1 LIAREVRRPK
11 ARAAWTILD
20 QTLSSA
26 SNFALAVIVAR
37 HVGTSEYG
45 VFAIGFT
52 IYALT
57 LGVSRAFATDPLV
70 VRFSHKSVN
79 DQREEA
85 GTAAGTAIL
94 FGVVLGG
101 LLVAAAAFLA
111 GSPLRSSLLAF
122 GLGMP
127 FLLWQDSYRYQFVA
141 SRRPQLA
148 ALNDLVWL
156 LALSALFAIAVH
168 ADASTAA
175 PYVAVWSAAAGCA
188 AVVGMVFARTWPRGR
203 GAMHWLR
210 LHADLNVRFAVES
223 LMISGA
229 PQVVLLVVAAV
240 SGYSEAGG
248 LRGAIV
254 LLGPV
259 ILLAT
264 GAAIATVPEGVRL
277 KDRNLAR
284 LRPVVCLVAA
294 LLSVV
299 VVVWSAAVSGLPD
312 RAGEALLGPT
322 WHLAQEITFPLGLAV
337 AGTAA
342 SVGLAAGLRSLAAAR
357 RSLRATV
364 PAVLLLVAGGVA
376 GGVWA
381 GGVGAARG
389 MVIPAW
395 IGAGLYLR
403 QFVHAVRDEDST
415 RLARDDIDRRGN
427 GYLSAPQG

>member
-1 LIAREVRRPK
+1 VIAREVRRPK
-11 ARAAWTILD
+11 ARAVWAVLD

-37 HVGTSEYG
+37 RVGTTEYG

-52 IYALT
+52 IYALA
-57 LGVSRAFATDPLV
+57 LGVSRALSTDPLV
-70 VRFSHKSVN
+70 VRFSHKSLA

-94 FGVVLGG
+94 FGVILGG
-101 LLVAAAAFLA
+101 LLVVAALLA
-111 GSPLRSSLLAF
+111 GSPLRSPLLVF
-122 GLGMP
+122 GLGLP

-175 PYVAVWSAAAGCA
+175 PYVVAWSAAAACA
-188 AVVGMVFARTWPRGR
+188 AVVGLAFARTWPRGR
-203 GAMHWLR
+203 GAVHWLR
-210 LHADLNVRFAVES
+210 LHADLNVRFAVEF

-229 PQVVLLVVAAV
+229 PQLVLLALAAV

-264 GAAIATVPEGVRL
+264 GAVIATVPEGVRL
-277 KDRNLAR
+277 KDRDPAR
-284 LRPVVCLVAA
+284 LRRVVCLVAA
-294 LLSVV
+294 MLSH
-299 VVVWSAAVSGLPD
+299 SS
-312 RAGEALLGPT
+312 R
-322 WHLAQEITFPLGLAV
+322 
-337 AGTAA
+337 TA
-342 SVGLAAGLRSLAAAR
+342 RAR
-357 RSLRATV
+357 RCSARPGTWRRRSRSRSVSRWRV
-364 PAVLLLVAGGVA
+364 PLHRVALPPVCGP
-376 GGVWA
+376 WRRRD
-381 GGVGAARG
+381 GASGPRFL
-389 MVIPAW
+389 P
-395 IGAGLYLR
+395 
-403 QFVHAVRDEDST
+403 SC
-415 RLARDDIDRRGN
+415 
-427 GYLSAPQG
+427 S

>member
-1 LIAREVRRPK
+1 VIAGEVRSPK

-37 HVGTSEYG
+37 QVGTTEYG

-52 IYALT
+52 IYALA
-57 LGVSRAFATDPLV
+57 LGVSRALSTDPLV
-70 VRFSHKSVN
+70 VRFSHKSLD

-101 LLVAAAAFLA
+101 LLVAAAFLA
-111 GSPLRSSLLAF
+111 GSPLRSSLLTF
-122 GLGMP
+122 GVGLP

-156 LALSALFAIAVH
+156 LALSALFAIAVQ

-175 PYVAVWSAAAGCA
+175 PYVVAWSAAAGCA
-188 AVVGMVFARTWPRGR
+188 ALVGMAYARAWPRRR
-203 GAMHWLR
+203 GALHWLR
-210 LHADLNVRFAVES
+210 LHADLNVRFAVEF

-229 PQVVLLVVAAV
+229 PQLVLLVVAAV

-277 KDRNLAR
+277 KDRDPGR
-284 LRPVVCLVAA
+284 LRRVVCLVAA
-294 LLSVV
+294 TLSVV
-299 VVVWSAAVSGLPD
+299 VVVWSAAVSQLPD
-312 RAGEALLGPT
+312 RAGEALLGQT

-342 SVGLAAGLRSLAAAR
+342 SVGLAAGLRSLAAAH
-357 RSLRATV
+357 RSLLATI
-364 PAVLLLVAGGVA
+364 PAVLLLVGGGIA
-376 GGVWA
+376 GGVWG

-403 QFVHAVRDEDST
+403 QFVHALRDADSN
-415 RLARDDIDRRGN
+415 RLAPDEADRRGD
-427 GYLSAPQG
+427 GYLPAPQG

>member
-1 LIAREVRRPK
+1 VIAGEVRSPK
-11 ARAAWTILD
+11 TRAAWTILD

-37 HVGTSEYG
+37 QVGTTEYG

-52 IYALT
+52 IYALA
-57 LGVSRAFATDPLV
+57 LGVSRALSTDPLV
-70 VRFSHKSVN
+70 VRFSHKSLD

-101 LLVAAAAFLA
+101 LLVAAAFLA
-111 GSPLRSSLLAF
+111 GPPLRSSLLTF
-122 GLGMP
+122 GVGLP

-156 LALSALFAIAVH
+156 LALSALFAIAVQ

-175 PYVAVWSAAAGCA
+175 PYVVAWSAAAGCA
-188 AVVGMVFARTWPRGR
+188 ALVGMAYARAWPRGR
-203 GAMHWLR
+203 GALHWLR
-210 LHADLNVRFAVES
+210 LHADLNVRFAVEF

-229 PQVVLLVVAAV
+229 PQLVLLVVAAV

-277 KDRNLAR
+277 KDRDPAR
-284 LRPVVCLVAA
+284 LRRVVCLVAA
-294 LLSVV
+294 TLSVV
-299 VVVWSAAVSGLPD
+299 VVVWSAAASQLPD
-312 RAGEALLGPT
+312 RAGEALLGET

-357 RSLRATV
+357 RSLLATI
-364 PAVLLLVAGGVA
+364 PAVLLLVAGGIA
-376 GGVWA
+376 GGLLG

-403 QFVHAVRDEDST
+403 QFLHALRDADSN
-415 RLARDDIDRRGN
+415 RSAPDEVDRPGN
-427 GYLSAPQG
+427 GYLPAPQG

>member
-1 LIAREVRRPK
+1 VIAREVRRPK
-11 ARAAWTILD
+11 ARAVWAVLD

-37 HVGTSEYG
+37 RVGTTEYG

-52 IYALT
+52 IYALA
-57 LGVSRAFATDPLV
+57 LGVSRALSTDPLV
-70 VRFSHKSVN
+70 VRFSHKSLA

-85 GTAAGTAIL
+85 GTAAGTAII
-94 FGVVLGG
+94 FGVILGG
-101 LLVAAAAFLA
+101 LLVVAALLA
-111 GSPLRSSLLAF
+111 GSPLRSPLLAF
-122 GLGMP
+122 GLGLP

-156 LALSALFAIAVH
+156 LTLSALFAIAVH

-175 PYVAVWSAAAGCA
+175 PFVVAWSAAAACA
-188 AVVGMVFARTWPRGR
+188 AVVGMAFARTWPRGR
-203 GAMHWLR
+203 GAVHWLR
-210 LHADLNVRFAVES
+210 LHADLNVRFAVEF

-229 PQVVLLVVAAV
+229 PQLVLLALAVV

-264 GAAIATVPEGVRL
+264 GAVIATVPEGVRL
-277 KDRNLAR
+277 KDRDPVR
-284 LRPVVCLVAA
+284 LRRVVCLVAA
-294 LLSVV
+294 TLSVV
-299 VVVWSAAVSGLPD
+299 VVVWSAAVSQLPD
-312 RAGEALLGPT
+312 RAGEALLGST

-342 SVGLAAGLRSLAAAR
+342 SGGLAAGLRSLAAAR
-357 RSLRATV
+357 RSLRATI
-364 PAVLLLVAGGVA
+364 PAVLLLVAGGIA
-376 GGVWA
+376 GGVWG

-395 IGAGLYLR
+395 IGVGLYLR
-403 QFVHAVRDEDST
+403 QFLLGLRDADSN
-415 RLARDDIDRRGN
+415 RLAPDQGDRRGN
-427 GYLSAPQG
+427 GYLPAPQG

>member
-1 LIAREVRRPK
+1 MIASEVRRPK
-11 ARAAWTILD
+11 ARAAWAVLD

-37 HVGTSEYG
+37 RVGASEYG

-52 IYALT
+52 IYALA
-57 LGVSRAFATDPLV
+57 LGVSRALSTDPLV
-70 VRFSHKSVN
+70 VRFSHKSLG

-85 GTAAGTAIL
+85 GTASGTAIL

-101 LLVAAAAFLA
+101 LLVAAAFLA
-111 GSPLRSSLLAF
+111 GLPLRSSLLAF

-148 ALNDLVWL
+148 ALNDLIWL
-156 LALSALFAIAVH
+156 LALSALFAIAVQ

-175 PYVAVWSAAAGCA
+175 PYVAAWSAAAGCA
-188 AVVGMVFARTWPRGR
+188 AVLGMAYARTWPRGR

-210 LHADLNVRFAVES
+210 LHADLNVRFAVEF
-223 LMISGA
+223 LMISGG
-229 PQVVLLVVAAV
+229 PQVVLLALAAV
-240 SGYSEAGG
+240 AGYSEAGA

-264 GAAIATVPEGVRL
+264 GAVIATVPEGVRL
-277 KDRNLAR
+277 KDRNPAR
-284 LRPVVCLVAA
+284 LRRVVCLVAGS
-294 LLSVV
+294 LSVV
-299 VVVWSAAVSGLPD
+299 VVVWSAAVSQLPD
-312 RAGEALLGPT
+312 SAGEAVLGAT
-322 WHLAQEITFPLGLAV
+322 WPLAQEIMFPLGLAV

-342 SVGLAAGLRSLAAAR
+342 SGGIVAGLRSLAAAR
-357 RSLRATV
+357 RSLRATI
-364 PAVLLLVAGGVA
+364 PSVLLLVAGGIA
-376 GGVWA
+376 GGVWG

-403 QFVHAVRDEDST
+403 QFLRALSDADANRVAPDE
-415 RLARDDIDRRGN
+415 AGRRGN
-427 GYLSAPQG
+427 GYLPAPQG

>member
-11 ARAAWTILD
+11 ARAVWAILD

-37 HVGTSEYG
+37 RVGTTEYG

-52 IYALT
+52 IYALA
-57 LGVSRAFATDPLV
+57 LGVSRALSTDPLV
-70 VRFSHKSVN
+70 VRFSHKSLA

-85 GTAAGTAIL
+85 GTAASTAIL

-101 LLVAAAAFLA
+101 LLVAAAFLA

-156 LALSALFAIAVH
+156 LVLSALFAIAVQ

-175 PYVAVWSAAAGCA
+175 PYVAAWSAAAGCA
-188 AVVGMVFARTWPRGR
+188 AVLGMAYARTWPRGR

-210 LHADLNVRFAVES
+210 LHADLNVRFAVEF
-223 LMISGA
+223 LMISGG
-229 PQVVLLVVAAV
+229 PQVVLLAVAAV
-240 SGYSEAGG
+240 AGYSEAGA

-264 GAAIATVPEGVRL
+264 GAVIATVPEGVRL
-277 KDRNLAR
+277 KDRHPAR
-284 LRPVVCLVAA
+284 LRRVVCLVAGS
-294 LLSVV
+294 LSVV
-299 VVVWSAAVSGLPD
+299 VVVWSAAVSQLPD
-312 RAGEALLGPT
+312 RAGEAVLGAT
-322 WHLAQEITFPLGLAV
+322 WPLAQEIMFPLGLAV

-342 SVGLAAGLRSLAAAR
+342 SAGLVAGLRSLAAAR
-357 RSLRATV
+357 RSLRATI
-364 PAVLLLVAGGVA
+364 PSVLLLVAGGIA
-376 GGVWA
+376 GGVW
-381 GGVGAARG
+381 GGGIGAARG

-395 IGAGLYLR
+395 ISAGLYLR
-403 QFVHAVRDEDST
+403 QFLGALSDADANRVAPDE
-415 RLARDDIDRRGN
+415 AHRRGK
-427 GYLSAPQG
+427 GYLTAPQG

>member
-1 LIAREVRRPK
+1 VSAGEVRSPK

-20 QTLSSA
+20 QALSSA

-37 HVGTSEYG
+37 HVGSTEYG

-52 IYALT
+52 IYALA
-57 LGVSRAFATDPLV
+57 LGVSRALSTDPLV
-70 VRFSHKSVN
+70 VRFSHKSVD

-85 GTAAGTAIL
+85 GIAAGTAIL
-94 FGVVLGG
+94 FGAVVGG
-101 LLVAAAAFLA
+101 LLAAAAFVA
-111 GSPLRSSLLAF
+111 GTPLRSSLLAF
-122 GLGMP
+122 GVGLP
-127 FLLWQDSYRYQFVA
+127 FLFLQDSYRYQFVA
-141 SRRPQLA
+141 SRRPHFA

-156 LALSALFAIAVH
+156 LALSALFAIAVR

-175 PYVAVWSAAAGCA
+175 PYVVAWSAAAGCA
-188 AVVGMVFARTWPRGR
+188 AASGMAYARAWPSGR
-203 GAMHWLR
+203 GAVHWLR
-210 LHADLNVRFAVES
+210 LHADLNVRFAVEF

-229 PQVVLLVVAAV
+229 PQLVLLVVAAV

-277 KDRNLAR
+277 KDRSPGR
-284 LRPVVCLVAA
+284 LRRVVCLIAA
-294 LLSVV
+294 SLSVV
-299 VVVWSAAVSGLPD
+299 VVVWSAAVSALPD
-312 RAGEALLGPT
+312 STGEALLGST
-322 WHLAQEITFPLGLAV
+322 WPLAQEITFPLGLAV

-357 RSLRATV
+357 RSLRATI
-364 PAVLLLVAGGVA
+364 PAVLLLVAGGIA
-376 GGVWA
+376 GGVWG

-403 QFVHAVRDEDST
+403 QFLRALRDADSN
-415 RLARDDIDRRGN
+415 RLAPDEAGQRGN
-427 GYLSAPQG
+427 GYLPAPQG

>member
-1 LIAREVRRPK
+1 MIAGEVRSPK

-37 HVGTSEYG
+37 QVGTTEYG
-45 VFAIGFT
+45 IFAIGFT
-52 IYALT
+52 IYALA
-57 LGVSRAFATDPLV
+57 LGVSRALSTDPLV
-70 VRFSHKSVN
+70 VRFSHKSLD

-101 LLVAAAAFLA
+101 LLVAAAVLA
-111 GSPLRSSLLAF
+111 GPPLRSSLLTF
-122 GLGMP
+122 GVGLP

-156 LALSALFAIAVH
+156 LALSALFAIAVQ
-168 ADASTAA
+168 ADASTAG
-175 PYVAVWSAAAGCA
+175 PYVVAWSAAAGCA
-188 AVVGMVFARTWPRGR
+188 AVVGMAYARAWPRGR
-203 GAMHWLR
+203 GALHWLR
-210 LHADLNVRFAVES
+210 VHADLNVRFAVEF

-229 PQVVLLVVAAV
+229 PQLVLLVVAAV
-240 SGYSEAGG
+240 SGYAEAGG

-277 KDRNLAR
+277 KDRDPAR
-284 LRPVVCLVAA
+284 LRRVVCLVAA
-294 LLSVV
+294 ALSVV
-299 VVVWSAAVSGLPD
+299 VVVWSAAASRLPD
-312 RAGEALLGPT
+312 RAGEALLGQT

-357 RSLRATV
+357 RSLLATI
-364 PAVLLLVAGGVA
+364 PAVLLLVAGGIT
-376 GGVWA
+376 GGVLG

-403 QFVHAVRDEDST
+403 QFLHALRDAHSNRSAPDEV
-415 RLARDDIDRRGN
+415 DRPGN
-427 GYLSAPQG
+427 GYLPAPQG

>member
-1 LIAREVRRPK
+1 MIANEVHRPK
-11 ARAAWTILD
+11 ARAVWAVLD

-37 HVGTSEYG
+37 RVGTTEYG

-52 IYALT
+52 IYALA
-57 LGVSRAFATDPLV
+57 LGVSRALSTDPLV
-70 VRFSHKSVN
+70 VRFSHKSLA

-94 FGVVLGG
+94 FGVIVGG
-101 LLVAAAAFLA
+101 LLVAAAFLA

-122 GLGMP
+122 GVGLP

-156 LALSALFAIAVH
+156 LALSVLFAIAVQ

-175 PYVAVWSAAAGCA
+175 PYVVAWSAAAACA
-188 AVVGMVFARTWPRGR
+188 AVVGMAFARTWPRGR
-203 GAMHWLR
+203 GAVHWLR
-210 LHADLNVRFAVES
+210 LHADLNVRFAVEF

-229 PQVVLLVVAAV
+229 PQLVLLALAVA

-264 GAAIATVPEGVRL
+264 GAVIATVPEGVRL
-277 KDRNLAR
+277 KDRDPAR
-284 LRPVVCLVAA
+284 LRRVVCLVAA
-294 LLSVV
+294 TLSVV
-299 VVVWSAAVSGLPD
+299 VVVWSAAVSQLPD

-342 SVGLAAGLRSLAAAR
+342 SGGLAAGLRSLAAAR
-357 RSLRATV
+357 RSLRATI
-364 PAVLLLVAGGVA
+364 PTVLLLVAGGIA
-376 GGVWA
+376 GGVLG

-395 IGAGLYLR
+395 IGVGLYLR
-403 QFVHAVRDEDST
+403 QFLHALRDADSN
-415 RLARDDIDRRGN
+415 RRPPDEADRRGS
-427 GYLSAPQG
+427 GYLPAPQG